1 MPEWSAAEAVMLNF
15 LGELA
20 KYPES
25 LSVDQL
31 SGGVSGDEIQGIV
44 DEKARNLLG
53 LIEFQRGELGEA
65 MKHWSIS
72 EYLNPRHNQAT
83 AYLREIKKEQEL
95 LTNMSESLH
104 LFNEAMELAR
114 RSNVDFAITRL
125 RKAVHLNPQYV
136 KAQLVLALCYMEK
149 RHYKTALGM
158 LEQVMKTEPLNPDA
172 KRYWAYIQRQ
182 LEKGAEDESVSEI
195 QDLSQEFYV
204 QQSLAQVDTEE
215 IFQTKSKK
223 LRKIRN
229 MSESVK
235 QLMLF
240 FAGVVCCAGF
250 MWYLVYPDQ
259 LRQMEDQVI
268 ELELSQE
275 QLRSEK
281 EELQQQLGGSEQ

>member
-1 MPEWSAAEAVMLNF
+1 MLNF

-20 KYPES
+20 KYPDS
-25 LSVDQL
+25 LTVDQL
-31 SGGVSGDEIQGIV
+31 SGGISGDEIQGIA

-72 EYLNPRHNQAT
+72 EYMNPRHNQAT
-83 AYLREIKKEQEL
+83 VYLRDIKKEQEL
-95 LTNMSESLH
+95 LKNMSESLH
-104 LFNEAMELAR
+104 LYNEAKELAR
-114 RSNVDFAITRL
+114 RENVDFAITRL
-125 RKAVHLNPQYV
+125 RKAVSLNSQYV

-149 RHYKTALGM
+149 RHYKTALDV
-158 LEQVMKTEPLNPDA
+158 LEQVLKLEPLNPDA
-172 KRYWAYIQRQ
+172 KRYWVYIQRQ
-182 LEKGAEDESVSEI
+182 LEKGFEDESVTEI
-195 QDLSQEFYV
+195 QDLSQEAYV
-204 QQSLAQVDTEE
+204 LQSLAQVDTEE

-223 LRKIRN
+223 RRSIRN

-235 QLMLF
+235 QLVLF

-259 LRQMEDQVI
+259 LQQLEDRVI

-275 QLRSEK
+275 QLRNEK
-281 EELQQQLGGSEQ
+281 EELQQQLGGIEP